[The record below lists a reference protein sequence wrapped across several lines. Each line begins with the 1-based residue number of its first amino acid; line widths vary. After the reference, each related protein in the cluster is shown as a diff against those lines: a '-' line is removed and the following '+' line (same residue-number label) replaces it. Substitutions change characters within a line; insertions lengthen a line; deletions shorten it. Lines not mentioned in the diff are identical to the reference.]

1 MSTAITDLLGADGPL
16 AQALPGFAPRET
28 QQAMAQAV
36 EEAIAGRATL
46 LVEAGTGTGKTFAY
60 LLPALQSGRK
70 VLIATGTRALQDQ
83 LFHRDLPTLQ
93 RALGLSVHTALL
105 KGRANY
111 LCHHRLERVAAGD
124 FGGDLALHPA
134 LAAVRGFADRSQDG
148 DLDALEELSPQSSLR
163 PFVTSSADNCL
174 GQDCPSIGD
183 CFLLKARRA
192 AQQADLVVVN
202 HHLFFADLAL
212 KESGFG
218 EVLPDA
224 DVFVF
229 DEAHLLPEVAT
240 MFFGTS
246 LGSFQLADL
255 ARDITAEAVE
265 LGDVPDLPPRAQALS
280 QAAAG
285 LNAALGDP
293 PRREPWPPRPIPVFT
308 EALAAV
314 RQALADLAPPLEALA
329 GRSSGIDNCQ
339 ERVTLLAA
347 RLQPFLTDAQADQVC
362 WIDVRQRSCT
372 LHASPVDVAPLFNER
387 FPRHARACVFTS
399 GTLAVAGEFKH
410 FVQRLGLSDAR
421 TLALPGSFDYRTR
434 ALLYLPSDLP
444 EPSDPGYTD
453 ALVAAALPVLRA
465 SRGRAF
471 MLFTSHGALRR
482 AAACLRNVD
491 EFTLLVQ
498 GERPNSELLAQFRR
512 APAPVLLGTGSFWQG
527 VDVRGEA
534 LSCVIVD
541 KLPFASPGEPI
552 VAGRIA
558 HLRRAGADPF
568 NDYQLPQA
576 VITLK
581 QGLGRLIRDAGDRGV
596 LMVGD
601 RRLRAKGYGRVF
613 LKSLPDM
620 PVTQE
625 LADVQRFFDEPVVE
639 EPVFE
644 ASGP

>member
-1 MSTAITDLLGADGPL
+1 MSASITELLGADGPL
-16 AQALPGFAPRET
+16 AGALPGFAPRET

-36 EEAIAGRATL
+36 EDAVAERGTL

-93 RALGLSVHTALL
+93 RALGLSVDTALL

-111 LCHHRLERVAAGD
+111 LCHHRLERAAAGD

-134 LAAVRGFADRSQDG
+134 LAAVSSFASRSPDG

-163 PFVTSSADNCL
+163 PFVTSNADNCL
-174 GQDCPSIGD
+174 GQECPNIGD

-192 AQQADLVVVN
+192 AQQADVVVVN

-224 DVFVF
+224 DVFIF
-229 DEAHLLPEVAT
+229 DEAHLLPDVAT

-246 LGSFQLADL
+246 LGSFQLTDL
-255 ARDITAEAVE
+255 ARDLAAEAAQ
-265 LGDVPDLPPRAQALS
+265 LGDLPDLPPLAQALS

-285 LNAALGDP
+285 LHTALGDP
-293 PRREPWPPRPIPVFT
+293 ARREPWPQQSVPKFT
-308 EALAAV
+308 AALEGV
-314 RQALADLAPPLEALA
+314 QLALADLTPPLEAFA
-329 GRSSGIDNCQ
+329 GRSSGLDNCQ
-339 ERVTLLAA
+339 ERVALL
-347 RLQPFLTDAQADQVC
+347 REHLQPFLDEAEVDRVR

-372 LHASPVDVAPLFNER
+372 LHASPVDIAPLFNER

-399 GTLAVAGEFKH
+399 GTLAVAGEFGH
-410 FVQRLGLSDAR
+410 FVQRLGLGDAR
-421 TLALPGSFDYRTR
+421 TLALPGGFDYQTR
-434 ALLYLPSDLP
+434 AMLYLPTGLP

-471 MLFTSHGALRR
+471 MLFTSHNALRR
-482 AAACLRNVD
+482 AATRLRGYD

-498 GERPNSELLAQFRR
+498 GERPNSELLTQFRR
-512 APAPVLLGTGSFWQG
+512 AQAPVLLGTGSFWQG

-558 HLRRAGADPF
+558 YLRRQGADPF
-568 NDYQLPQA
+568 NDYQLPHA

-601 RRLRAKGYGRVF
+601 KRLRARGYGRVF
-613 LKSLPDM
+613 LRSLPAM
-620 PVTQE
+620 PISSE
-625 LADVQRFFDEPVVE
+625 LADVQRFFE
-639 EPVFE
+639 EPAFE
-644 ASGP
+644 ESAP

>member
-1 MSTAITDLLGADGPL
+1 MTDLLGADGPL
-16 AQALPGFAPRET
+16 AEALPGFAPRET

-36 EEAIAGRATL
+36 QDAITGRGSL

-124 FGGDLALHPA
+124 FGGDLSLHPA
-134 LAAVRGFADRSQDG
+134 LAAVTHFAGRSPDG
-148 DLDALEELSPQSSLR
+148 DLDTLEELSPQSSLR
-163 PFVTSSADNCL
+163 PFVTSNADNCL

-218 EVLPDA
+218 EVLPQA
-224 DVFVF
+224 DVFIF
-229 DEAHLLPEVAT
+229 DEAHLLPDVAT

-246 LGSFQLADL
+246 LGSFQLVDL
-255 ARDITAEAVE
+255 ARDITAEAAE
-265 LGDVPDLPPRAQALS
+265 LGDVPDLPPQAQALS
-280 QAAAG
+280 RAAAG

-293 PRREPWPPRPIPVFT
+293 ARREPWPPQPLPAFS

-314 RQALADLAPPLEALA
+314 RQALGDLGPSLEALD
-329 GRSSGIDNCQ
+329 GRSSGLDNCQ
-339 ERVTLLAA
+339 ERVALLAT
-347 RLQPFLTDAQADQVC
+347 RLQPFLDDAQADDRVR

-372 LHASPVDVAPLFNER
+372 LHASPVDVAPQFNER

-399 GTLAVAGEFKH
+399 GTLAVAGQFDH
-410 FVQRLGLSDAR
+410 FVRRLGLADAR
-421 TLALPGSFDYRTR
+421 ALSLPGSFDYQTR
-434 ALLYLPSDLP
+434 ALLYLPGDLP

-471 MLFTSHGALRR
+471 MLFTSHSALRR
-482 AAACLRNVD
+482 AATRLRNHD

-498 GERPNSELLAQFRR
+498 GERPNSELLSQFRR
-512 APAPVLLGTGSFWQG
+512 APAPLLLGTGSFWQG

-558 HLRRAGADPF
+558 YLRRQGVDPF
-568 NDYQLPQA
+568 NDFQLPQA
-576 VITLK
+576 VLTLK
-581 QGLGRLIRDAGDRGV
+581 QGLGRLIRDADDRGV

-620 PVTQE
+620 PITQE
-625 LADVQRFFDEPVVE
+625 LADVQRFFEAPT
-639 EPVFE
+639 FE
-644 ASGP
+644 AAAS

>member
-1 MSTAITDLLGADGPL
+1 MSTAIAELLGADGPL

-28 QQAMAQAV
+28 QQAMAEAV
-36 EEAIAGRATL
+36 EQAIAERSTL

-124 FGGDLALHPA
+124 FGGDLALHPV
-134 LAAVRGFADRSQDG
+134 LAAVQGFADRSPDG

-163 PFVTSSADNCL
+163 PFVTSNADNCL
-174 GQDCPSIGD
+174 GQDCPNIGD

-224 DVFVF
+224 DVFIF

-255 ARDITAEAVE
+255 ARDLLAEAAQ

-293 PRREPWPPRPIPVFT
+293 PRREPWPLRPIAVFT
-308 EALAAV
+308 DALAAV
-314 RQALADLAPPLEALA
+314 RQALADLSSSLEALS
-329 GRSSGIDNCQ
+329 GRSSGLDNCQ
-339 ERVTLLAA
+339 ERVALLA
-347 RLQPFLTDAQADQVC
+347 
-362 WIDVRQRSCT
+362 
-372 LHASPVDVAPLFNER
+372 
-387 FPRHARACVFTS
+387 
-399 GTLAVAGEFKH
+399 
-410 FVQRLGLSDAR
+410 
-421 TLALPGSFDYRTR
+421 
-434 ALLYLPSDLP
+434 
-444 EPSDPGYTD
+444 
-453 ALVAAALPVLRA
+453 RA
-465 SRGRAF
+465 SGAVPDRRAGRP
-471 MLFTSHGALRR
+471 GAL
-482 AAACLRNVD
+482 D
-491 EFTLLVQ
+491 
-498 GERPNSELLAQFRR
+498 RR
-512 APAPVLLGTGSFWQG
+512 APAFLHPACQPGRRGAAVQRALPAPCPGLRVHLRHAGGG
-527 VDVRGEA
+527 RAVRSLRAAAGA
-534 LSCVIVD
+534 CRCAHAGPAGQFR
-541 KLPFASPGEPI
+541 LPDAGAAVSARRSAGAIRPRLHGRPGGGGAAGAARQSRPGLHAVHQSQRAAAGGHAPAQLRRI
-552 VAGRIA
+552 HAAGAGRATQQRAAGAVPARRGAAAAGHRQLLAGRGRARRGAVVRHRRQAAVRLAGRA
-558 HLRRAGADPF
+558 HRRRAHRLPAPRGRRSVQRLPAAAGGDH
-568 NDYQLPQA
+568 PQA
-576 VITLK
+576 
-581 QGLGRLIRDAGDRGV
+581 RPRPSDP
-596 LMVGD
+596 
-601 RRLRAKGYGRVF
+601 RRAA
-613 LKSLPDM
+613 
-620 PVTQE
+620 T
-625 LADVQRFFDEPVVE
+625 A
-639 EPVFE
+639 
-644 ASGP
+644 AC

>member
-1 MSTAITDLLGADGPL
+1 MSTAIAKLLGADGPL
-16 AQALPGFAPRET
+16 AQSLPGFAPRQT
-28 QQAMAQAV
+28 QQAMAEAV
-36 EEAIAGRATL
+36 EQAIAERSTL

-124 FGGDLALHPA
+124 FGGDLALHPV
-134 LAAVRGFADRSQDG
+134 LAAVQGFADRSPDG

-163 PFVTSSADNCL
+163 PFVTSNADNCL
-174 GQDCPSIGD
+174 GQDCPNIGD
-183 CFLLKARRA
+183 CFLLKARRT

-224 DVFVF
+224 DVFIF

-255 ARDITAEAVE
+255 ARDLLAEAAQ

-285 LNAALGDP
+285 VNAALGDP
-293 PRREPWPPRPIPVFT
+293 PRREPWPPRPITVFT

-314 RQALADLAPPLEALA
+314 RQALADLSSSLEVLS

-339 ERVTLLAA
+339 ERVALLAA
-347 RLQPFLTDAQADQVC
+347 RLAPFLTDAQADQVR

-399 GTLAVAGEFKH
+399 GTLAVAGQFDH
-410 FVQRLGLSDAR
+410 FVQRLGLADAR
-421 TLALPGSFDYRTR
+421 TLALPGSFDYQTR
-434 ALLYLPSDLP
+434 ALLYLPGDLP

-471 MLFTSHGALRR
+471 MLFTSHSALRR
-482 AAACLRNVD
+482 AATRLRSCD

-512 APAPVLLGTGSFWQG
+512 APAPLLLGTGSFWQG

-558 HLRRAGADPF
+558 YLRREGGDPF

-581 QGLGRLIRDAGDRGV
+581 QGLGRLIRDAHDRGV

-601 RRLRAKGYGRVF
+601 RRLRAKSYGRVF
-613 LKSLPDM
+613 LKSLPQM
-620 PVTQE
+620 PITQE
-625 LADVQRFFDEPVVE
+625 LADVQRFFDEPAFE
-639 EPVFE
+639 EAAVQE
-644 ASGP
+644 AAP